1 MKQLHKQINKQIIN
15 KCIVTVCNMMDRVVL
30 DVLWFAAQRCKKKK
44 KKDAANK

>member
-15 KCIVTVCNMMDRVVL
+15 KCIVSVCNVMDRVVL
-30 DVLWFAAQRCKKKK
+30 DVLWFAAQHCKKK